1 MITLKGVDPK
11 MIANNIEPSEPIHP
25 GEVLKDEIE
34 YRGISQRKLAEQIG
48 ISHESLYQKIGNE
61 RAFKATEIMRIS
73 EILGMSTSD
82 RDEIFF
88 ATDVC

>member
-1 MITLKGVDPK
+1 MTDSQKF
-11 MIANNIEPSEPIHP
+11 
-25 GEVLKDEIE
+25 KDYMKE
-34 YRGISQRKLAEQIG
+34 RGYSVKTLAEQIG

-82 RDEIFF
+82 RDEIFS

>member
-1 MITLKGVDPK
+1 MTDSQKF
-11 MIANNIEPSEPIHP
+11 
-25 GEVLKDEIE
+25 KDYMKE
-34 YRGISQRKLAEQIG
+34 RGYTVKTLAEQVG

-88 ATDVC
+88 AKEVC

>member
-1 MITLKGVDPK
+1 MTDSKK
-11 MIANNIEPSEPIHP
+11 F
-25 GEVLKDEIE
+25 KDYMKE
-34 YRGISQRKLAEQIG
+34 RGYTVKTLAEQVG

>member
-1 MITLKGVDPK
+1 MTASQKF
-11 MIANNIEPSEPIHP
+11 
-25 GEVLKDEIE
+25 KDYMREHG
-34 YRGISQRKLAEQIG
+34 YTVKTLAEQIG

-73 EILGMSTSD
+73 EILGMSTAD

>member
-1 MITLKGVDPK
+1 MTATQKF
-11 MIANNIEPSEPIHP
+11 
-25 GEVLKDEIE
+25 KDYMKE
-34 YRGISQRKLAEQIG
+34 RGYSVKTLAEQVG

-73 EILGMSTSD
+73 EILGMSTAD

>member
-1 MITLKGVDPK
+1 MTDSKK
-11 MIANNIEPSEPIHP
+11 F
-25 GEVLKDEIE
+25 KDYMKE
-34 YRGISQRKLAEQIG
+34 RGYTVKTLAERVG

>member
-1 MITLKGVDPK
+1 MTDSQKF
-11 MIANNIEPSEPIHP
+11 
-25 GEVLKDEIE
+25 KDYMKE
-34 YRGISQRKLAEQIG
+34 RGYTVKTLAEQVG

-88 ATDVC
+88 ATEVC

>member
-1 MITLKGVDPK
+1 MTDSQKF
-11 MIANNIEPSEPIHP
+11 
-25 GEVLKDEIE
+25 KDYMKE
-34 YRGISQRKLAEQIG
+34 RGYSVKTLAEQIG

-88 ATDVC
+88 AKEVC

>member
-1 MITLKGVDPK
+1 MTDSQKF
-11 MIANNIEPSEPIHP
+11 
-25 GEVLKDEIE
+25 KDYMKE
-34 YRGISQRKLAEQIG
+34 RGYTVKTLAEQVG

-88 ATDVC
+88 ATEVE

>member
-1 MITLKGVDPK
+1 MTDSKK
-11 MIANNIEPSEPIHP
+11 F
-25 GEVLKDEIE
+25 KDYMKE
-34 YRGISQRKLAEQIG
+34 RGYTVKTLAEQVG

-73 EILGMSTSD
+73 EILGMSTAD

>member
-1 MITLKGVDPK
+1 MLTESKQK
-11 MIANNIEPSEPIHP
+11 
-25 GEVLKDEIE
+25 EVNEMTDSQKFKDYMKE
-34 YRGISQRKLAEQIG
+34 RGYTVKTLAEQVG

>member
-1 MITLKGVDPK
+1 MLTESKQK
-11 MIANNIEPSEPIHP
+11 K
-25 GEVLKDEIE
+25 EVKEMTDSKKFKDYMKE
-34 YRGISQRKLAEQIG
+34 RGYTVKTLAEQVG

-88 ATDVC
+88 AADVC